1 MKIKFESSSMA
12 FRCERCGHAITP
24 AELAM
29 GTLGPDPTLW
39 IVWTWVFADLENEVV
54 IRAPFHF
61 ICRVQWM
68 ECSDLMRLGGA

>member
-1 MKIKFESSSMA
+1 MA
-12 FRCERCGHAITP
+12 RWRCERCGHAITP

-61 ICRVQWM
+61 FCWVRFMDPFHVSLEIAR
-68 ECSDLMRLGGA
+68 RGGS